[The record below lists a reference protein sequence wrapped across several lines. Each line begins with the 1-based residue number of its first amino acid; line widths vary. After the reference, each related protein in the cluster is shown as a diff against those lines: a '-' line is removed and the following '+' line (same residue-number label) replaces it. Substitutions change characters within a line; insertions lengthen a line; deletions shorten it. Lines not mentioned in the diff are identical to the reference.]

1 MNKSFIRLAVIATT
15 LIGSLVLISLL
26 VFGAVRHV
34 VIKGNERL
42 VHSVAQSVL
51 PALLVNDTQQV
62 ETIIKALAGYPNIQ
76 TVDLVSA
83 QGEPIASYARAGSA
97 HDLMGASFKLA
108 SAEND
113 SNQVYL
119 TAPITFDTLIVA
131 NLHIALNLW
140 PTYLRIMIWLGV
152 LLIVPSII
160 YVFIKQY
167 RVKLRFEILKSHD
180 GSDQGSDSFDMKH
193 AVSSAMED
201 AGISLEYQPIQR
213 MSDSNLFGIE
223 AVVCWRHP
231 SGQTLHVSPS
241 NFVTLA
247 ESSGICLPFDDWFL
261 TMACMQAAAWQDRYG
276 PLILTLNI
284 SAAQFSNPAFAQKIR
299 TVCEATQYPYQLLEL
314 EVDESVMSREPRRA
328 QSCVQNFA
336 ALGLSVTVDNFGLL
350 KSSLDLLEVL
360 PIDKVKLSHKLIKGM
375 LFDAPI
381 SDLVETLIKHAAVH
395 DVQVMA
401 DGVEFGDQCHLLQRM
416 GCVLG
421 QGTFFYSPLTA
432 SNFESFLASRPFG
445 VSASLVQPMNGK
457 TNSQDS
463 LGFSI
468 V

>member
-180 GSDQGSDSFDMKH
+180 DSDQGSDSFDMKH

-213 MSDSNLFGIE
+213 MSDSRSPMK
-223 AVVCWRHP
+223 VV
-231 SGQTLHVSPS
+231 
-241 NFVTLA
+241 A
-247 ESSGICLPFDDWFL
+247 
-261 TMACMQAAAWQDRYG
+261 
-276 PLILTLNI
+276 
-284 SAAQFSNPAFAQKIR
+284 
-299 TVCEATQYPYQLLEL
+299 
-314 EVDESVMSREPRRA
+314 
-328 QSCVQNFA
+328 
-336 ALGLSVTVDNFGLL
+336 
-350 KSSLDLLEVL
+350 
-360 PIDKVKLSHKLIKGM
+360 
-375 LFDAPI
+375 
-381 SDLVETLIKHAAVH
+381 
-395 DVQVMA
+395 
-401 DGVEFGDQCHLLQRM
+401 
-416 GCVLG
+416 
-421 QGTFFYSPLTA
+421 
-432 SNFESFLASRPFG
+432 
-445 VSASLVQPMNGK
+445 
-457 TNSQDS
+457 
-463 LGFSI
+463 
-468 V
+468 